1 MSEKVEVHFRTN
13 MQMSGADAEANEC
26 RARFGSQLYMQLNYM
41 KRSGSNRNGI
51 SYGSS
56 QCIVVKAKATAA
68 AAAAALIASE
78 RVYGAHLNRIKVV

>member
-68 AAAAALIASE
+68 AAALIASE